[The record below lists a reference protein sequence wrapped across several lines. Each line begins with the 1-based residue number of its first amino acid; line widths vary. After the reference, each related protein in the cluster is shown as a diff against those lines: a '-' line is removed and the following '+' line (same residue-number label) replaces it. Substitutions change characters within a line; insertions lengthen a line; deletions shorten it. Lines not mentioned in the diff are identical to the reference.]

1 MQRTPIFVFLLST
14 VALAA
19 AACATVESA
28 ERAVAEALIPLDQE
42 NALGEQIHRQLGQ
55 EGIRYIEDP
64 VVLQQVQQLAAPIL
78 QQAKR
83 AAPKMSFHVHVV
95 DNPKSV
101 NAFATPGGHIYIE
114 SGLLQAVDSGA
125 ELAGVIAHEAA
136 HVTERHAA
144 RNMVQAFG
152 LQTVAALALGRD
164 PSQLQQIAAA
174 VVAQGTLLAHSR
186 SQEIEAD
193 ETGVVYATRAGY
205 DPQGLIA
212 FFGTLQQ
219 MTGRTPRALTWVST
233 HPSSEDRIAN
243 LQTYIREHH
252 LSASGGHESLAGLH
266 QRLQQ
271 QGVGGGGPPQ
281 R

>member
-101 NAFATPGGHIYIE
+101 NAFP
-114 SGLLQAVDSGA
+114 
-125 ELAGVIAHEAA
+125 LA
-136 HVTERHAA
+136 
-144 RNMVQAFG
+144 Q
-152 LQTVAALALGRD
+152 
-164 PSQLQQIAAA
+164 P
-174 VVAQGTLLAHSR
+174 
-186 SQEIEAD
+186 
-193 ETGVVYATRAGY
+193 
-205 DPQGLIA
+205 
-212 FFGTLQQ
+212 
-219 MTGRTPRALTWVST
+219 
-233 HPSSEDRIAN
+233 
-243 LQTYIREHH
+243 
-252 LSASGGHESLAGLH
+252 
-266 QRLQQ
+266 
-271 QGVGGGGPPQ
+271 
-281 R
+281 